1 MRSKPKKPS
10 FSSKPNRTKAP
21 QTGARDNKTSG
32 STSKQIECFHCK
44 QKGHYSNACP
54 KKNCCFKWAANVKM
68 VDEDNDEAI
77 ANAAEETLSNS
88 QYNDATLGDEEKEEH
103 SEESSHEQY
112 EQSKDDEDPH

>member
-1 MRSKPKKPS
+1 
-10 FSSKPNRTKAP
+10 
-21 QTGARDNKTSG
+21 
-32 STSKQIECFHCK
+32 
-44 QKGHYSNACP
+44 
-54 KKNCCFKWAANVKM
+54 M